1 MPFSERV
8 AYLKGLAEGMEL
20 GDSKQEKLLKE
31 IIDVLQ
37 NVASDMLDVEDDII
51 DIGEQVDEIDEDL
64 ATLLLDGL
72 FPFGYLATLEDE
84 VYYDEDDDDDDEDED
99 DDDDLFYEVTCP
111 SCNDTICLDEETL
124 LDGSIDCPNCGETL
138 EFECECN
145 CEDCEGCDEE

>member
-1 MPFSERV
+1 MTLSERV

-31 IIDVLQ
+31 IIGVLE

-64 ATLLLDGL
+64 A
-72 FPFGYLATLEDE
+72 ALEDE
-84 VYYDEDDDDDDEDED
+84 VYCDED

-111 SCNDTICLDEETL
+111 SCSDTICLDEETL
-124 LDGSIDCPNCGETL
+124 LDGSIDCPNCGERL
-138 EFECECN
+138 EFECECS

>member
-1 MPFSERV
+1 MTLSERV

-31 IIDVLQ
+31 IIDVLE

-64 ATLLLDGL
+64 A
-72 FPFGYLATLEDE
+72 ALEDE
-84 VYYDEDDDDDDEDED
+84 VYYDEDDDDD